1 MIKYVISLLI
11 LSILM
16 SCSSSDPISNK
27 TVDIAAEPASNTWLG
42 TWERNS
48 WQNESTLEIKT
59 IKNDSIVFSISAVNG
74 GNSGGVDG
82 IAFVKKNVATYLNTE
97 DGDTCQILFILI
109 GDSVISVEQQKG
121 FCYAGMGVEY
131 SGTYKNTRFIHH
143 TKQTLTLL
151 DLQIFDTEEQDSIFK
166 ELVGTNYDL
175 FVNSTQLTSNPDD
188 LDSLHATIHASG
200 VRGMYTFM
208 ANIVMIDQ
216 ANTIWAAAIHD
227 NQVFYFTNS
236 ESYKNKLPKTID
248 AWRDA
253 FKDYEVIYK

>member
-1 MIKYVISLLI
+1 MIKYVIPALI
-11 LSILM
+11 VFFLIG
-16 SCSSSDPISNK
+16 CSSNDSANK
-27 TVDIAAEPASNTWLG
+27 ETIAILTEPASTAWLG

-82 IAFVKKNVATYLNTE
+82 VALVKKNVATYLNTE
-97 DGDTCQILFILI
+97 DGDTCQIQFILL
-109 GDSVISVEQQKG
+109 GDSTISVEQQKG

-151 DLQIFDTEEQDSIFK
+151 DLQIFETAEQDSVFK

-208 ANIVMIDQ
+208 ENIVMIDQ

-248 AWRDA
+248 AWRDG